1 MVTPDRT
8 GTASV
13 LVVDDSPDSRELLG
27 ALLESAGYRVWTAAD
42 GREGLRSVF
51 ANRPDL
57 VLVDVV
63 MPNMDGWELLGR
75 IRDMSDTPVM
85 MLTALGAEEEKVRG
99 LRSGADDY
107 LVKPFGRAE
116 LLARVGALLR
126 RTRPLSEV
134 DETYTDPALHIDFG
148 SHEVYLYGRRI
159 QLTPLESRML
169 AALVKHAGIVL
180 SAGRLID
187 LCWGGRPAGPANV
200 RVYIGYLRRKLQ
212 YDPDVPQLIET
223 VREFGYRY
231 RPPPDGP

>member
-1 MVTPDRT
+1 MASA
-8 GTASV
+8 TALRYEDASK
-13 LVVDDSPDSRELLG
+13 DSRELLG

-134 DETYTDPALHIDFG
+134 DETYTDPALHMRFRQPRGVSVRAPDTTDPTGIPD
-148 SHEVYLYGRRI
+148 VGRPGEARRHRA
-159 QLTPLESRML
+159 QRRPADRP
-169 AALVKHAGIVL
+169 VL
-180 SAGRLID
+180 
-187 LCWGGRPAGPANV
+187 GRPAGGPGQAL
-200 RVYIGYLRRKLQ
+200 RVYRRIPSQ
-212 YDPDVPQLIET
+212 EAP
-223 VREFGYRY
+223 G
-231 RPPPDGP
+231 